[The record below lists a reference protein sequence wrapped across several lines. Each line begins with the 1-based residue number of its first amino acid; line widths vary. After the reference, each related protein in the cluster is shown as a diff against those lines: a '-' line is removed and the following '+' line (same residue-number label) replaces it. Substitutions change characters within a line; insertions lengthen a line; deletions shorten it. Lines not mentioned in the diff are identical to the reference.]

1 MDNIELTDPSLRYLE
16 PLLLMKNNAGKFRN
30 VSQESGPAFRV
41 PLSARGAAFGD
52 LDNDGCIDIAINCN
66 DGPAIILRNQGETGN
81 HWLLV
86 NLVGTTSNRDG
97 FGARVRVISE
107 QGLEQHAFVSS
118 AGSYLSANDK
128 RVHFGLGPSRK
139 VRVVEINWPSGIVQ
153 QLNSVEA
160 NQIITVR
167 EPDH

>member
-66 DGPAIILRNQGETGN
+66 DGPAVILRNQGGLGITGCF
-81 HWLLV
+81 
-86 NLVGTTSNRDG
+86 S
-97 FGARVRVISE
+97 I
-107 QGLEQHAFVSS
+107 
-118 AGSYLSANDK
+118 LSA
-128 RVHFGLGPSRK
+128 R
-139 VRVVEINWPSGIVQ
+139 
-153 QLNSVEA
+153 
-160 NQIITVR
+160 
-167 EPDH
+167 